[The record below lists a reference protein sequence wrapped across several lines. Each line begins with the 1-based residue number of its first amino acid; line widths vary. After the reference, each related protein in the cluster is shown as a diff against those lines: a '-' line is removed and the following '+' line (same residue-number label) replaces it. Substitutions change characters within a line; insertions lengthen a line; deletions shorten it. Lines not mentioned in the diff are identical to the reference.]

1 MLVYQR
7 VYLNISQLNAILRTS
22 CSSPVLRTHLEAC
35 TPGPSRTPALSTKWK
50 SRQTAS
56 WSWWK
61 NYKKKFIWIKWIRQF
76 AYHSFN
82 NYLVVINGDL
92 IYQYPQKILIKWMYF
107 NWEYYWEYPFYPYY
121 KFVHWEFQG
130 PKLEVPTI
138 YKAYFSGL
146 REYPQKIWSK
156 IW

>member
-61 NYKKKFIWIKWIRQF
+61 NYKKKFIWIKWIRRF

-107 NWEYYWEYPFYPYY
+107 KRSANNVTITGNIIGNIHFIHIINLFIGNFRDLNWRYLQYIRPI
-121 KFVHWEFQG
+121 FQ
-130 PKLEVPTI
+130 
-138 YKAYFSGL
+138 A
-146 REYPQKIWSK
+146 
-156 IW
+156 

>member
-107 NWEYYWEYPFYPYY
+107 KRSANNVTITGKIIGNIHFIHIINLFIGNFRDLNWRYLQYIRPI
-121 KFVHWEFQG
+121 FQ
-130 PKLEVPTI
+130 
-138 YKAYFSGL
+138 A
-146 REYPQKIWSK
+146 
-156 IW
+156 